1 MRCVPSRGYRLKKGE
16 FEMNDEQALAVS
28 PDKVCFVIGKA
39 REFHAKE
46 EVVIPEEP
54 TAPTDDWA
62 LQVLADHKDDPSYL
76 ELHELIDAMDVEEQ
90 INLVALMWLGRGDF
104 STAEWSEALE
114 EAGDR
119 LSAHT
124 ADYIIATPLVAD
136 YLEEG
141 LSALGYTCEGITE

>member
-1 MRCVPSRGYRLKKGE
+1 MRKGE
-16 FEMNDEQALAVS
+16 FGMNDEQALAVS
-28 PDKVCFVIGKA
+28 PDKVCFLIGKA

-54 TAPTDDWA
+54 TAPADDWA
-62 LQVLADHKDDPSYL
+62 RQVLADHKDDPSYQ

-90 INLVALMWLGRGDF
+90 VNLVALMWLGRGDF
-104 STAEWSEALE
+104 STAEWNDALE

-119 LSAHT
+119 LTAHT